1 MLWKVPVTTR
11 VFPLNQIVGKT
22 NEMSAACINFNSIQA
37 DSIKMRTVNQRHILE
52 QFTIGENSDTIRREF
67 FEFASIQG

>member
-1 MLWKVPVTTR
+1 MRALPV
-11 VFPLNQIVGKT
+11 NQIVGKT
-22 NEMSAACINFNSIQA
+22 NGMIAACIDFNSIQT

-67 FEFASIQG
+67 FEFASMQD